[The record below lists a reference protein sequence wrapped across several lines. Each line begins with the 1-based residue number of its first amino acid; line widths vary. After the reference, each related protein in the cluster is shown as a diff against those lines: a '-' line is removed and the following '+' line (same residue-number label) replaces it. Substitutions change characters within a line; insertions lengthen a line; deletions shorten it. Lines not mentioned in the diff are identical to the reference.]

1 MYISILLILCKIG
14 PWPTRSTVLNTLCQT
29 LRVGKEFGSD
39 VSGLG
44 VGKISFS
51 EEDSCAN
58 DLLIKYSQKNK
69 TTIVRGWGNMDLKA
83 QANAHLQQSQS
94 SGCSLTLQKT
104 LEGKKSFQSE
114 ARVLAITPRKLKLPG
129 TSFRLLSLEQSCCG
143 SLRLLER
150 RAFTGGCQ
158 RQIGTSP
165 GIWVEV
171 QEGPVQEGPV
181 QKAQRRGWRQRFRHT
196 FILRLIIVRDGS
208 ERKRAA
214 AQTGDDPNLGRRPRC
229 CFWGL
234 SSNCEPP

>member
-14 PWPTRSTVLNTLCQT
+14 PWPTRSTVLNALCQT

-39 VSGLG
+39 VSGLE

-129 TSFRLLSLEQSCCG
+129 TSSHLLSLEQSCCS

-150 RAFTGGCQ
+150 RKMSIHRGLLEANRNQSSDLGG
-158 RQIGTSP
+158 GPGGSGPGGSSP
-165 GIWVEV
+165 E
-171 QEGPVQEGPV
+171 
-181 QKAQRRGWRQRFRHT
+181 
-196 FILRLIIVRDGS
+196 GS
-208 ERKRAA
+208 EERVETEI
-214 AQTGDDPNLGRRPRC
+214 QTQLHPQINYSQR
-229 CFWGL
+229 WQ
-234 SSNCEPP
+234 